1 MSSVGKALV
10 ALGIVLVFLGLVVW
24 GGEKLLGR
32 QGGLL
37 PGDIVYR
44 RGNFTLYFPLV
55 TCILLSAVLTLAMW
69 LFSALRR

>member
-1 MSSVGKALV
+1 MSGMGKALV

-32 QGGLL
+32 HGALL

-44 RGNFTLYFPLV
+44 RGNFTFYFPLV
-55 TCILLSAVLTLAMW
+55 TCIVLSAVLTLAMW
-69 LFSALRR
+69 LFNALRR